1 MKINT
6 GQIAETNKRSE
17 TKIIVYFTCAL
28 LLLLGLYLTS
38 LYSYL
43 LFHSLIESFS
53 VVVAACV
60 FFMTWNAR
68 KFINNK
74 YLLFLGISYLFVG
87 SFDLLHTLAYK
98 GMGVFPTHGANLPT
112 QLWIASRYFQSIAFL
127 IAPVFL
133 HRRLNPNWTV
143 AAFAFVTAVL
153 LLSIFSGVFPDC
165 YVEGAGL
172 TTFKKVSEY
181 VISLIFLGSLVFL
194 TRERRFF
201 DARVYSLIVISI
213 VLTVGAELAFTFYVS
228 VYGISN
234 LIGHYFKLISFYLI
248 YKAIIETG
256 FVKPYA
262 LLFRELKNSEETLRG
277 QRDELKLAMHE
288 INVRNKKLLIQQEE
302 LQALNEEL
310 QAQRE
315 ELQVQQE
322 ELQAQHE
329 ELQAQNEELIDAHAL
344 IDASRRKYQELYD
357 FSPIGYFNF
366 DQLGNVIDANLRGA
380 DLIGYPR
387 QQLEGKPF
395 ISNVASDSKT
405 PFAAHVRNVINGA
418 SVTNEIRLIHRSGR
432 LFPVEIESVP
442 ADSDSPGTVFCR
454 SCIKDISE
462 RVEAEEALNAEL
474 RIRSALNEL
483 YKPLISPSSSIED
496 ISTEILT
503 RATLLTGSPHGFVS
517 SIDPDTGHNIRYSL
531 TEMFEGKCKVPDE
544 QKKIA
549 IPKGEGF
556 MYPGLW
562 GHSLNTKEP
571 FYTNSTSS
579 HPMSTGL
586 PEGHIPVKRF
596 LSVPVLLG
604 DDLVGQISLANKE
617 SDYTEHDL
625 EIVERLAS
633 FYALAVQR
641 IRSEDQIRASLK
653 EKEVLLQEVH
663 HRVKNNLAVII
674 SLLNLQS
681 KKMQNEEVRAAFLD
695 CQARI
700 RSMALIHET
709 LYKSADLGNLDL
721 DRYLKSLIKTLSET
735 YPNHFSRVCFETEAE
750 KITLP
755 PDYMIPCG
763 LILNELVSNS
773 IKHAFPRGGEGKISV
788 SAHQEESD
796 EIVLAVS
803 DNGVGLPQDLD
814 FKKSKSLGMLLVT
827 RLGEMQLRGKVGV
840 SSTNGT
846 HVTVRF
852 KRPQ

>member
-1 MKINT
+1 MTDNIA
-6 GQIAETNKRSE
+6 QIDVKYKFSE
-17 TKIIVYFTCAL
+17 TKVIVYFTCVL
-28 LLLLGLYLTS
+28 LLLLGIYLTS

-43 LFHSLIESFS
+43 LFHCLIESFS
-53 VVVAACV
+53 VIVAACV

-68 KFINNK
+68 KFIDNK

-112 QLWIASRYFQSIAFL
+112 QLWIASRYFQSVAFFV
-127 IAPVFL
+127 APFFL

-143 AAFAFVTAVL
+143 AACAFVTALL
-153 LLSIFSGVFPDC
+153 LLSIFSGIFPAC
-165 YVEGAGL
+165 YVEGSGL
-172 TTFKKVSEY
+172 TIFKKVSEY
-181 VISLIFLGSLVFL
+181 VISLIFIGSLVLL

-213 VLTVGAELAFTFYVS
+213 VLTVCAELAFTFYVS

-256 FVKPYA
+256 FVKPYS
-262 LLFRELKNSEETLRG
+262 LLFRELKQSEESLRG
-277 QRDELKLAMHE
+277 QRDDLKLAMHE
-288 INVRNKKLLIQQEE
+288 INVRNKRLLVQQEE

-329 ELQAQNEELIDAHAL
+329 ELQAQNEELMNAHSL

-357 FSPIGYFNF
+357 FSPVGYFNF
-366 DQLGNVIDANLRGA
+366 DRHGNVIDANLRGA

-387 QQLEGKPF
+387 QHLEGMSF
-395 ISNVASDSKT
+395 ISNVAAESKT
-405 PFAAHVRNVINGA
+405 PFAAHVRK
-418 SVTNEIRLIHRSGR
+418 VTGGETLTDEIQLVHRSGR
-432 LFPVEIESVP
+432 VFPVEIESIP
-442 ADSDSPGTVFCR
+442 IDLDSHGTVFCR

-462 RVEAEEALNAEL
+462 RVEAEEALSVEL

-483 YKPLISPSSSIED
+483 YQPLISPSSSIED
-496 ISTEILT
+496 ISKEIMT
-503 RATLLTGSPHGFVS
+503 RATRLTGSPHGFVS
-517 SIDPDTGHNIRYSL
+517 SIDPNTGHNIRYSL
-531 TEMFEGKCKVPDE
+531 TEMMEGECKVPVE

-549 IPKGEGF
+549 LPDGEGF
-556 MYPGLW
+556 IYPGLW
-562 GHSLNTKEP
+562 GYSLNTKKP
-571 FYTNSTSS
+571 FYTNLTSS
-579 HPMSTGL
+579 HPQSTGL

-604 DDLVGQISLANKE
+604 EDLVGQISLANKE
-617 SDYTEHDL
+617 SDYIDHDL
-625 EIVERLAS
+625 ETIQRLAY
-633 FYALAVQR
+633 FYALAIQR
-641 IRSEDQIRASLK
+641 VRSEDQIRASLK

-681 KKMQNEEVRAAFLD
+681 KKTQNKEVKAAFLD

-709 LYKSADLGNLDL
+709 LYKSANLANLEL

-735 YPNHFSRVCFETEAE
+735 YPNNFSRVHFETETE
-750 KITLP
+750 KITLS

-773 IKHAFPRGGEGKISV
+773 IKHAFPEGMKGKISV
-788 SAHQEESD
+788 SAHQEDD
-796 EIVLAVS
+796 EVILAVN
-803 DNGVGLPQDLD
+803 DNGVGLPQELD

-827 RLGEMQLRGKVGV
+827 RLGEMQLRGRVDV
-840 SSTNGT
+840 SSGKGT

-852 KRPQ
+852 KRPE